1 MKPGLVGTV
10 LVVLAGGAVAGAVVL
25 RDQTKAKRAGA
36 EVEKADGLLAAG
48 QLDKAELGYLA
59 ANRAAAQVGGLG
71 GKRAAAL
78 EIAQRSRQGL
88 RSVAA
93 LRAVELDPQAGLRL
107 LTTLEP
113 APAGADERAAKL
125 RADLLLDAALRL
137 EAHEADSAARKVFAL
152 AAEALGK
159 VESPRAE
166 EAAKG
171 QRRLTLLAHVVEAEE
186 AIANGRAERALEL
199 ARGSLATLSE
209 HSSPFE
215 DEARVERLR
224 KRLGAIEAEAD
235 SGARLAAFKAKVEA
249 LAARVPTAGLGKLL
263 PQVEA
268 LALPELPGNHPR
280 VKDHDQRLKDL
291 EARLGR
297 IKAVAQAFAGMVWL
311 RKTSRGALYID
322 PTEVTVGAYEPFLAE
337 YAKADPQV
345 WGQLGLARLKDGRLT
360 TRDGKP
366 GPRTWVGGKPPS
378 KFGPDHPVTGV
389 GYFEAEA
396 FARWSG
402 KRLPTV
408 EEFRSAA
415 GGKQFPWGSS
425 YQPGRANLKDARK
438 GGPLPVGSFKKGEVR
453 GIQDLIGNVREIV
466 REGDKYVLIGGS
478 YLKRPQDAR
487 LTQVIACH
495 VYLRGDD
502 MGFRCVKELEW
513 DD

>member
-25 RDQTKAKRAGA
+25 RDQTKAKRASA

-48 QLDKAELGYLA
+48 QLDQAEVGYLA

-78 EIAQRSRQGL
+78 EVAKRSRAGL

-93 LRAVELDPQAGLRL
+93 LRLVEADPPAGLRL
-107 LTTLEP
+107 LTSLEA
-113 APAGADERAAKL
+113 APAGAEDTAARI

-137 EAHEADSAARKVFAL
+137 EAREANDAARKVFAL

-159 VESPRAE
+159 VESPRTE

-186 AIANGRAERALEL
+186 AIANERAERALEL
-199 ARGSLATLSE
+199 ARGSLATLAE

-215 DEARVERLR
+215 DEGQVQRLR

-235 SGARLAAFKAKVEA
+235 SGARLASFKAKVDA
-249 LAARVPTAGLGKLL
+249 LAKRVPTSGLGTLL
-263 PQVEA
+263 DEVKA
-268 LALPELPGNHPR
+268 LASPKLPGEHPR
-280 VKDHDQRLKDL
+280 AQDHAKRLGDI
-291 EARLGR
+291 EARRER
-297 IKAVAQAFAGMVWL
+297 ILKVAQDFAGMVWL
-311 RKTSRGALYID
+311 RKTSSGALYID

-337 YAKADPQV
+337 YTKADPEV

-378 KFGPDHPVTGV
+378 KFTSNHPVTGV

-396 FARWSG
+396 FARWAG

-408 EEFRSAA
+408 EEFRAAA

-438 GGPLPVGSFKKGEVR
+438 KGPLAVRSYPKGEVR
-453 GIQDLIGNVREIV
+453 GIHDLLGNVREIV
-466 REGDKYVLIGGS
+466 RQGEKYALIGGS
-478 YLKRPQDAR
+478 YQKRPQDAR
-487 LTQVIACH
+487 LTQLVTCH

-513 DD
+513 ED